1 MDDPLRPKTVPLS
14 AETILWFE
22 FLLDPELLTS
32 HLNKLHPNP
41 PAIELIE
48 KFLTIFPDNPVEACP
63 TPQEGE
69 KEPTVRSIED
79 ILGRKQVALK
89 ILTLKVA
96 SHLKWN
102 LDVIETLSLQKQ
114 IQLLDDLCTITS
126 GTLVSLPLTSDEV
139 KIGPQGSRGAFE
151 FALLIYHRWTLRVYK
166 IFKEVLLK
174 NKAIFGL
181 NPATAADPI
190 SLRDEMFATA
200 MDPIPQDSIN
210 YLLGICQN
218 PEAIA
223 VLTYDSL
230 MPLNA
235 TAEYTN
241 QNFRFIKF
249 ISKCEIK
256 TQIHFD
262 LCKFFLY
269 INSNAL
275 ARQHAIDCRDNLRTL
290 RAEYGARGETAAD
303 FLLCNVPEQELE
315 GCLLACGVSDV
326 KHGLLQRMNEETVH
340 RRYANI
346 LEILERDNLEMEI
359 PFVHRKILELDI
371 EEALKVS
378 QPHVT
383 KDIECSIL
391 ALNTIRCLVDEEN
404 CHQTTDFMQKCNYSG
419 DFLKFLLDAT
429 TKTLKGCSGKSRERI
444 AQYFRT
450 LLMKMDIFPEVR
462 ALNLLAED
470 ELAAIEKLKGG
481 GDFQFPQIATQTD
494 WKVCETNQHRLEV
507 GHLKRQLITGSPTE
521 IRKICRRLATA
532 KEYDD
537 VRRRPRELWEIN
549 PSWSIPIPLQS
560 VLKSLQRGFLKD
572 FAYITLGKA
581 KELTNRKDYPTA
593 IAMLNNLKTETQRP
607 DIASTPAVAKISK
620 LIGWEILLVQIT
632 QCLNDWPRKHPDSV
646 AIGTKCKQSIM
657 SLQNGD
663 AAIPRT
669 EILEYSIA
677 MLLNLSEWQSLILPD
692 KRSPI
697 LELSSALATAAMDIE
712 KGKPSRVCRE
722 AWDLVLPMYST
733 SGNKRNISRD
743 SPTLAVN
750 NFSSFFNKLREPF
763 IVSIILSL
771 LAKIINIIKDDT
783 NVEISCDYMF
793 LWPPT
798 ISNSSSYNMRAVSE
812 TLSHLLDQNL
822 KYYPQNISWIKLKA
836 DLDYLNGNNEAAIK
850 GYVNALISGTEYC
863 TLHLQKPLIDDS
875 MVRRMIKCS
884 TNLGCHMQATVLC
897 QFLDEIDYSL
907 AFKCISEKSATFTDA
922 IDTYYSCIWDVTILE
937 FIINLH
943 AKKNEHTRKLQV
955 ISYMSQLELNAN
967 NNEEIKR
974 EAANNRKM
982 KFLRALAKQY
992 MLQEM

>member
-1 MDDPLRPKTVPLS
+1 MDIIDPLRPKTVPLS

-32 HLNKLHPNP
+32 HLNKCSPNP
-41 PAIELIE
+41 PPIELIE
-48 KFLTIFPDNPVEACP
+48 KFLTIFPDNPGESAV
-63 TPQEGE
+63 TPQGSD
-69 KEPTVRSIED
+69 KETPKSIEE
-79 ILGRKQVALK
+79 ILGRKQIALK

-102 LDVIETLSLQKQ
+102 LDVIETLNLQKQ
-114 IQLLDDLCTITS
+114 IQLLDDLCTVTS

-151 FALLIYHRWTLRVYK
+151 FALLVYHRWTLRVYK
-166 IFKEVLLK
+166 IFKEALLK
-174 NKAIFGL
+174 NKANFGL
-181 NPATAADPI
+181 NPAGTTTDPI

-210 YLLGICQN
+210 YLLNICQN

-230 MPLNA
+230 IPLNA
-235 TAEYTN
+235 TSEYTS

-269 INSNAL
+269 VNSNAL
-275 ARQHAIDCRDNLRTL
+275 ARQHAIDCRDNLRVL
-290 RAEYGARGETAAD
+290 KLEYESRGEKPAD
-303 FLLCNVPEQELE
+303 FLLCHVPEEELE

-326 KHGLLQRMNEETVH
+326 KHGLLQRMNEEIVH
-340 RRYANI
+340 QRYSNI
-346 LEILERDNLEMEI
+346 LEILERDNIELEI

-371 EEALKVS
+371 EEALKTGEAN
-378 QPHVT
+378 VT
-383 KDIECSIL
+383 KDIEISII

-404 CHQTTDFMQKCNYSG
+404 CFQTTDFMQKYNGSAEN
-419 DFLKFLLDAT
+419 LSVLLQATAKFLASE
-429 TKTLKGCSGKSRERI
+429 CPQRSRDRM
-444 AQYFRT
+444 AQYYRS
-450 LLMKMDIFPEVR
+450 LLVKVDIVKEVR
-462 ALNLLAED
+462 SLNLLTED
-470 ELAAIEKLKGG
+470 ELA
-481 GDFQFPQIATQTD
+481 FQAGSRFVFPQISTQAD
-494 WKVCETNQHRLEV
+494 WRVPDLSHHRLEV
-507 GHLKRQLITGSPTE
+507 GQLKRQLINSNASDVRKLCRKLGSM
-521 IRKICRRLATA
+521 
-532 KEYDD
+532 KEYDEG
-537 VRRRPRELWEIN
+537 RRRPRELWEIN
-549 PSWSIPIPLQS
+549 ASWSIPIPLQS

-572 FAYITLGKA
+572 FAYIALGKA
-581 KELTNRKDYPTA
+581 RELTNRKDFTGA
-593 IAMLNNLKTETQRP
+593 VAMLTVLKTETQRSE
-607 DIASTPAVAKISK
+607 IANTAAVTKMGK
-620 LIGWEILLVQIT
+620 LIAWEILLVQIC
-632 QCLNDWPRKHPDSV
+632 QCLNDWPKKHPDS
-646 AIGTKCKQSIM
+646 ASIGAKCKQCIL

-677 MLLNLSEWQSLILPD
+677 MLLNLSDWASLILPD

-697 LELSSALATAAMDIE
+697 LEVSSALAGAALDIE
-712 KGKPSRVCRE
+712 KGKPSKICRE
-722 AWDLVLPMYST
+722 AWDLVLPMFLT
-733 SGNKRNISRD
+733 SGGKRSVSRD
-743 SPTLAVN
+743 SPTLAAN
-750 NFSSFFNKLREPF
+750 NFSAFFGKLREPF

-771 LAKIINIIKDDT
+771 LAKVVNIIKDDT

-793 LWPPT
+793 LWPAT
-798 ISNSSSYNMRAVSE
+798 ISNSNSYNLRAVSE
-812 TLSHLLDQNL
+812 ALSHLLDQNL
-822 KYYPQNISWIKLKA
+822 KFYPQNISWLKLRA
-836 DLDYLNGNNEAAIK
+836 DLDYLNGDNEAAIK

-863 TLHLQKPLIDDS
+863 TLHLQKPLIDDAV
-875 MVRRMIKCS
+875 VRRMIKCS

-897 QFLDEIDYSL
+897 QFLDDVDYGL
-907 AFKCISEKSATFTDA
+907 AFKCISEKSASFTDA